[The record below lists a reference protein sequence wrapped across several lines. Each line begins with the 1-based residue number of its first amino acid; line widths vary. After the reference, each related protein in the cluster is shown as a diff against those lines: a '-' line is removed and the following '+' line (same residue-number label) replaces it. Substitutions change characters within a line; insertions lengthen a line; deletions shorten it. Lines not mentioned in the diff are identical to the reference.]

1 MTPVSRLLR
10 PAALLAAA
18 AVGVHELRFAIGFG
32 HADAALARD
41 EHAYLALGV
50 SVAVALLLGACAV
63 FVRSLRQ
70 ARRAGTVE
78 SGPNGGFTRTWLASS
93 AVLSLVYIG
102 QELLEPVFA
111 AGHPGGL
118 TGVLGHAGWAA
129 FLFAVILGALVALLL
144 SGARDAIV
152 RAAAGSRRHGRR
164 RRTEGV
170 SVGARGEIGWSAAPP
185 LALHLAG
192 RAPPLLLR

>member
-1 MTPVSRLLR
+1 MSTASRLLR

-18 AVGVHELRFAIGFG
+18 AVGVHELRFVVGFG
-32 HADAALARD
+32 HGDGELARD

-50 SVAVALLLGACAV
+50 SLAAALLLGACTV
-63 FVRSLRQ
+63 FVRSLQ
-70 ARRAGTVE
+70 EARRAGMVE
-78 SGPNGGFTRTWLASS
+78 HGPPASFARAWLASS
-93 AVLSLVYIG
+93 AALSAIYIG

-144 SGARDAIV
+144 CGARAAIV
-152 RAAAGSRRHGRR
+152 RAAARSRRHGRR
-164 RRTEGV
+164 RMSGGV
-170 SVGARGEIGWSAAPP
+170 LVPRHGEYGWSAAPP

>member
-1 MTPVSRLLR
+1 VSTVSRLLR

-18 AVGVHELRFAIGFG
+18 AVGVHELRFAVGFG
-32 HADAALARD
+32 HGDGELARD

-50 SVAVALLLGACAV
+50 SLAAALLLGACAV
-63 FVRSLRQ
+63 FIRSLRE
-70 ARRAGTVE
+70 ARRAGMVE
-78 SGPNGGFTRTWLASS
+78 HGAHAGFARAWLASS
-93 AVLSLVYIG
+93 AALSAIYVG

-118 TGVLGHAGWAA
+118 TGVLGHAGWVA

-144 SGARDAIV
+144 CGARAAIV
-152 RAAAGSRRHGRR
+152 RAAARGRRRGRR
-164 RRTEGV
+164 RR
-170 SVGARGEIGWSAAPP
+170 SQRLLVGGRGEHGWPAAPP

-192 RAPPLLLR
+192 RAPPLLFR